1 MQLLHSFAGPVIL
14 RVECVFKSMG
24 FVRVGNSALGH
35 ESHFMSS
42 SVRVVG
48 MRVSSIILVR
58 I

>member
-1 MQLLHSFAGPVIL
+1 
-14 RVECVFKSMG
+14 
-24 FVRVGNSALGH
+24 VRVGNSALGH

-48 MRVSSIILVR
+48 LRVLSIILVR